1 MSNSIPAQSGS
12 ITPIEPEGKNFRGQL
27 VKINA
32 NQKVTRTYDDTL
44 HNLKIDVVEGVLKI
58 YSGQEVTK
66 TVVRNRQC
74 DVKIGDNI
82 VGAGDEGVTFVETY
96 RK

>member
-12 ITPIEPEGKNFRGQL
+12 IAPIEPEGENFRGLL
-27 VKINA
+27 VRINA
-32 NQKVTRTYDDTL
+32 GQKITRSYDSTL
-44 HNLKIDVVEGVLKI
+44 HNLEIDVVEGVLKI
-58 YSGQEVTK
+58 YDDQKVIK

-74 DVKIGDNI
+74 DVKLGDNI
-82 VGAGDEGVTFVETY
+82 IGAGDEGVAFVETY

>member
-1 MSNSIPAQSGS
+1 MSNNIPAQSGS
-12 ITPIEPEGKNFRGQL
+12 VTPMEPEGENFRG
-27 VKINA
+27 VMVRINP

-44 HNLKIDVVEGVLKI
+44 HNLKIDIVDGVLKI
-58 YSGQEVTK
+58 YDGQEVSK

-74 DVKIGDNI
+74 DVTLGENI
-82 VGAGDEGVTFVETY
+82 LGAGDQGVTFVETY

>member
-1 MSNSIPAQSGS
+1 MSNSIPSQSGS
-12 ITPIEPEGKNFRGQL
+12 ITPIEPEGENFRGQL

-32 NQKVTRTYDDTL
+32 NQKITRSYDNTL
-44 HNLKIDVVEGVLKI
+44 HNLEIDVVEGVLKI
-58 YSGQEVTK
+58 YDDQEIIK

-74 DVKIGDNI
+74 DVKLGENLI
-82 VGAGDEGVTFVETY
+82 GAGNEGVTFVETY

>member
-12 ITPIEPEGKNFRGQL
+12 VVPIEPEGEAFRGLL
-27 VKINA
+27 VRINA
-32 NQKVTRTYDDTL
+32 NQKITRSYDDTL
-44 HNLKIDVVEGVLKI
+44 HKLEIDVVDGVLKI
-58 YSGQEVTK
+58 YDGQKLIK

-74 DVKIGDNI
+74 DVKLGENVI
-82 VGAGDEGVTFVETY
+82 GAGDEGVTFVETY